1 MMTQEERNNIFKS
14 IGFIEAMY
22 TFNGYIDSDTY
33 KRYKNLCQSVNEPM
47 DANIVEDFEGM

>member
-1 MMTQEERNNIFKS
+1 MTQKERNNIFKS

-33 KRYKNLCQSVNEPM
+33 KRYKNLCKIVNLM
-47 DANIVEDFEGM
+47 VVQFILNLFKIT

>member
-1 MMTQEERNNIFKS
+1 MTQEKRNNIFKS

-33 KRYKNLCQSVNEPM
+33 KRYKSLCKSVNEPM
-47 DANIVEDFEGM
+47 DKSIEEDNE